1 MFQPF
6 EIAVSFSLGKREENS
21 AKGRVNGFG
30 REHGNEGTKTV
41 KMQSGDDMPR

>member
-6 EIAVSFSLGKREENS
+6 EITVSFSLDKGEEIS
-21 AKGRVNGFG
+21 AKGGINDFG

-41 KMQSGDDMPR
+41 EV

>member
-6 EIAVSFSLGKREENS
+6 EITVSFSSGKGEENL
-21 AKGRVNGFG
+21 AKGRIDDLG

-41 KMQSGDDMPR
+41 KM